1 MKQEN
6 CLELP
11 EDIFILKNAS
21 ESEVKQNLVN
31 RLKINY
37 EQAGTLV
44 DFVELMGQTS
54 RLEDID
60 IDIDIDIP
68 EYRDNCISCMMITKK
83 YSINIS
89 MLALASLTFIL
100 GLVPVL
106 SFGLST
112 FDFVKVFPKAISRL
126 TDREKAMAIFLNK
139 LSYDGKEELS
149 LVSIRRTFKKYFNNN
164 PNVNF
169 QDDINTL
176 LDSLDEKGIIKI
188 KTEKIKVLK

>member
-54 RLEDID
+54 RLED

>member
-6 CLELP
+6 YLELP

-44 DFVELMGQTS
+44 DFIELMGQTS
-54 RLEDID
+54 RLEDIN
-60 IDIDIDIP
+60 IDIDFP

-149 LVSIRRTFKKYFNNN
+149 LVSIRRTFKKYFDNN

-169 QDDINTL
+169 QDDINIL

>member
-6 CLELP
+6 YLELP

-44 DFVELMGQTS
+44 DFIELMGQTS

-60 IDIDIDIP
+60 IDIDFP

-149 LVSIRRTFKKYFNNN
+149 LVSIRRTFKKYFDNN

-169 QDDINTL
+169 QDDINIL

>member
-6 CLELP
+6 YLELP

-37 EQAGTLV
+37 EQSGTLV
-44 DFVELMGQTS
+44 DFIELMGQTS

-60 IDIDIDIP
+60 IDIDFP

-149 LVSIRRTFKKYFNNN
+149 LVSIRRTFKKYFDNN

>member
-6 CLELP
+6 YLELP

-44 DFVELMGQTS
+44 DFIELMGQTS

-60 IDIDIDIP
+60 IDIDFP

-112 FDFVKVFPKAISRL
+112 FDFVKVFPKVISRL

>member
-6 CLELP
+6 YLELP

-44 DFVELMGQTS
+44 DFIELMGQTS

-60 IDIDIDIP
+60 IDIDFP

-149 LVSIRRTFKKYFNNN
+149 LVSIRRTFKKYFDNN

>member
-6 CLELP
+6 YLELP

-44 DFVELMGQTS
+44 DFIELMGQTS

-60 IDIDIDIP
+60 IDIDFP

>member
-188 KTEKIKVLK
+188 KTEKRKN

>member
-6 CLELP
+6 YLELP
-11 EDIFILKNAS
+11 EDIFILKNVS

-44 DFVELMGQTS
+44 DFIELIDKTLS
-54 RLEDID
+54 LDDID
-60 IDIDIDIP
+60 IDIKFP
-68 EYRDNCISCMMITKK
+68 KYRDDCICYMMLTKK

-89 MLALASLTFIL
+89 MLALASLAFIL

-149 LVSIRRTFKKYFNNN
+149 LVSIRRIFKKYFETNSNLE
-164 PNVNF
+164 F
-169 QDDINTL
+169 QDDINSL

>member
-60 IDIDIDIP
+60 IDIDFP

-164 PNVNF
+164 LNVNF